1 MTRRAV
7 AALLALSIA
16 GHAAA
21 QSAAEAFLSVC
32 GNPKVSAQ
40 EAVRTCSRALATGD
54 LTREQEAAAA
64 LNLGAAWVSL
74 DSPAQAIAAYD
85 RALAARPGWAIALAG
100 RAAARVATGDL
111 PGAAADWNAAVR
123 AAPDDATVLGGRGAF
138 RLTAGDAEGA
148 LADFDR
154 ARSRAPRDRDIAFN
168 RALALGEL
176 GRDAE
181 AEAGFTA
188 ILAAHPDDHGA
199 RLNRARLRAG
209 SDPQAALADYA
220 AIVAAAPGWSQP
232 LVEQGALL
240 DALGRRGEADASFRR
255 AWELGHRS
263 EALTARIQAMGAGAP

>member
-1 MTRRAV
+1 MIRCAA

-16 GHAAA
+16 GPAAA

-32 GNPKVSAQ
+32 GNPKASAQ

-64 LNLGAAWVSL
+64 LNLGAASMAL
-74 DSPAQAIAAYD
+74 DSPAQAVAAYD
-85 RALAARPGWAIALAG
+85 RALAARPGWAVALAG
-100 RAAARVATGDL
+100 RASAKAATGDL
-111 PGAAADWNAAVR
+111 SGAAADWDAAVR
-123 AAPDDATVLGGRGAF
+123 AAPDDATVRGGRGAF
-138 RLTAGDAEGA
+138 RLTVGDAEGA
-148 LADFDR
+148 LEDLDR
-154 ARSRAPRDRDIAFN
+154 AKSRAPKDRDIAFN

-181 AEAGFTA
+181 AVAVFSA

-209 SDPQAALADYA
+209 PDPQAALADYA
-220 AIVAAAPGWSQP
+220 TIIAAAPSWSQP

-240 DALGRRGEADASFRR
+240 DALGRRAEADASFRR

-263 EALTARIQAMGAGAP
+263 EALTARIQAMGVGAP